1 MKTIPR
7 PARHLPAAVL
17 AIAFASLCGAQQANP
32 AHTQQLRAALDKT
45 RKTESLAFKSTESRN
60 VAMLRDAGMP
70 QEDTVVSGTWRYGLL
85 QATVGED
92 GDEVLFANSRMVA
105 KRNDGDWQLRRN
117 CLANGSPLPF
127 VVDPSAVVGAL
138 QELTDAQ
145 LQVAQ
150 QEPGRHRDRDVLVY
164 SVTLTGKVADQL
176 LLSGFAPSGGGSPMA
191 IFAIGGAGRMEMP
204 RPEVT
209 LDIALYVDPGTNL
222 IQRIHSK
229 AYTKQDM
236 AFGGRVM
243 VRVAGPGGVEVESG
257 EEAEDEDAE
266 EDTGNKGG
274 KAKLEYQKGLPKR
287 KLNKSTSLGE
297 FDLTLSSHNEVKP
310 AELGSDVKRLLDL
323 R

>member
-1 MKTIPR
+1 MKTNLR
-7 PARHLPAAVL
+7 AARRLPAALL
-17 AIAFASLCGAQQANP
+17 ALACASLCGAQQANP

-45 RKTESLAFKSTESRN
+45 RKTESMAFKSTESRD
-60 VAMLRDAGMP
+60 VAMFRDSGMP
-70 QEDTVVSGTWRYGLL
+70 QEDTTVSGNWRYGLL

-92 GDEVLFANSRMVA
+92 GDEVLFGNSRMLA

-127 VVDPSAVVGAL
+127 VVDPSAVVAAL
-138 QELTDAQ
+138 HDLTDAQ
-145 LQVAQ
+145 LQVAK

-176 LLSGFAPSGGGSPMA
+176 LLSGFAPTGGGSPMA
-191 IFAIGGAGRMEMP
+191 IFAVGGAGRMEMP

-209 LDIALYVDPGTNL
+209 LDIAIYVDPGTNL

-243 VRVAGPGGVEVESG
+243 VRVAGPGGVAVESG
-257 EEAEDEDAE
+257 EEEEEDEGEDDAN
-266 EDTGNKGG
+266 DKSG
-274 KAKLEYQKGLPKR
+274 KQPLEYQKGLPKR
-287 KLNKSTSLGE
+287 KLNKSTSLSE

-310 AELGSDVKRLLDL
+310 AELGSNVKRLLDL